1 MLVKSLRTGGCLSNR
16 LRVGR
21 VVTLTLGNMIPYV
34 FVYDDLGRDVNE
46 RAKRLPPAT
55 CTASEQGSHPDESDC
70 LTTGDMARLSNTTLR
85 TVRFYE
91 SEGLICSMA
100 RQGGSHRKFA
110 PSELRKLQIISDLR
124 ESGLSLQDIK
134 TLIGMKNRCS
144 SAKAAAG
151 QMTETLCR
159 RIRELQERIDTL
171 SRVRDELVSTVQTI
185 QHCRDCHEPE
195 FPARCAECNV
205 TNQPDSSR
213 ATQLL
218 WKN

>member
-1 MLVKSLRTGGCLSNR
+1 MKNLSFRGVSGYSAHLGTGCHLDAGNDDSLCFSSEDHGGN
-16 LRVGR
+16 
-21 VVTLTLGNMIPYV
+21 
-34 FVYDDLGRDVNE
+34 VNE
-46 RAKRLPPAT
+46 QAKKLP
-55 CTASEQGSHPDESDC
+55 PDESEC
-70 LTTGDMARLSNTTLR
+70 LSTGDMARLSNTTLR

-91 SEGLICSMA
+91 AEGLICSMA

-134 TLIGMKNRCS
+134 TLIGMKSRCG
-144 SAKAAAG
+144 SAQSAAG
-151 QMTETLCR
+151 QMTETLCT

-185 QHCRDCHEPE
+185 QRCRDCHAPQ
-195 FPARCAECNV
+195 FPARCGECDV

>member
-1 MLVKSLRTGGCLSNR
+1 MS
-16 LRVGR
+16 
-21 VVTLTLGNMIPYV
+21 
-34 FVYDDLGRDVNE
+34 D
-46 RAKRLPPAT
+46 RAKKLP
-55 CTASEQGSHPDESDC
+55 PDESNC
-70 LTTGDMARLSNTTLR
+70 LSTGDMARLSNTTLR

-100 RQGGSHRKFA
+100 RLGGSHRKFA

-134 TLIGMKNRCS
+134 TLIGLKNRCT
-144 SAKAAAG
+144 SAQSAAG
-151 QMTETLCR
+151 QMTENLCQ

-171 SRVRDELVSTVQTI
+171 VRVRDELVSTVETI
-185 QHCRDCHEPE
+185 QRCRDCHEPQ
-195 FPARCAECNV
+195 FPARCAECDV

>member
-1 MLVKSLRTGGCLSNR
+1 MSERDKKLPAAGEGCPH
-16 LRVGR
+16 V
-21 VVTLTLGNMIPYV
+21 
-34 FVYDDLGRDVNE
+34 
-46 RAKRLPPAT
+46 
-55 CTASEQGSHPDESDC
+55 DESDC
-70 LTTGDMARLSNTTLR
+70 LSTGDMARLSNTTLR

-91 SEGLICSMA
+91 QEGLICSMA

-134 TLIGMKNRCS
+134 MLIGMKNRCS
-144 SAKAAAG
+144 SAQAAAG

-185 QHCRDCHEPE
+185 QHCRDCHEPQ
-195 FPARCAECNV
+195 FPARCAECDV

>member
-1 MLVKSLRTGGCLSNR
+1 MKSLRIGACLCIRRPVN
-16 LRVGR
+16 R
-21 VVTLTLGNMIPYV
+21 VVSLTVGNTIPYV
-34 FVYDDLGRDVNE
+34 FTYDGRGYEVND
-46 RAKRLPPAT
+46 RARKLP
-55 CTASEQGSHPDESDC
+55 PDESNC
-70 LTTGDMARLSNTTLR
+70 LSTGDMARLSNTTLR

-91 SEGLICSMA
+91 QEGLICSMA

-134 TLIGMKNRCS
+134 TLIGLKGRCS
-144 SAKAAAG
+144 SAQSAAG
-151 QMTETLCR
+151 QMTENLCR

-171 SRVRDELVSTVQTI
+171 TRVRDELVSTVETI
-185 QHCRDCHEPE
+185 QHCRDCHEPK
-195 FPARCAECNV
+195 FPAGCAECEV